1 MDLTQGKPLLRLE
14 IGETA
19 DSDKIES
26 IGSSS
31 TDLQAIEFELLPP
44 VDICDKQKV
53 EIYNGIT
60 DIDNRL
66 EVINDRI
73 NELNV
78 DIDRLTNNADVIDYT
93 VAVASGIIASI
104 IDSVWVGEFSIDRA
118 NEWGRDKVNN
128 FVVKIAQSK
137 GYKGTI
143 WQGQYDI

>member
-104 IDSVWVGEFSIDRA
+104 IDSVWVGEFSIDRS
-118 NEWGRDKVNN
+118 NEWGGR
-128 FVVKIAQSK
+128 
-137 GYKGTI
+137 
-143 WQGQYDI
+143 

>member
-73 NELNV
+73 N
-78 DIDRLTNNADVIDYT
+78 VI
-93 VAVASGIIASI
+93 
-104 IDSVWVGEFSIDRA
+104 GEI
-118 NEWGRDKVNN
+118 K
-128 FVVKIAQSK
+128 
-137 GYKGTI
+137 
-143 WQGQYDI
+143 